1 MIKILFNLCPVLKH
15 LVNVHHLSVE
25 IRVVTL
31 LLNNGHIALPLHKL
45 HLFRNL
51 TFLYFAFFLS
61 LSVGEGGKR
70 RAGEGGVKGALTWKR
85 RNPSVCSMRF
95 ARVRAAPRGFKAA
108 YDRRHLG

>member
-51 TFLYFAFFLS
+51 TFLYFAFFQLFS
-61 LSVGEGGKR
+61 ELNIQLFLPPEMALELFVYNFGNVAVVG
-70 RAGEGGVKGALTWKR
+70 GAEL
-85 RNPSVCSMRF
+85 
-95 ARVRAAPRGFKAA
+95 A
-108 YDRRHLG
+108 L